1 MNAPADLFPG
11 FDSKIIKTAG
21 AEIFA
26 RLGGSGPPLLLLHG
40 YPQTHHAWSRVA
52 PALAEHF
59 SLVIAD
65 LRGYGQS
72 SCPPS
77 DDTHG
82 PYSKRVMGADM
93 FEVMNR
99 LGHEAF
105 SVMGHDRG
113 ARVAYRMA
121 LDTAERI
128 GKLVLLDILPT
139 GVMWRN
145 MNHGLAMSAYHWPF
159 LAQPHPMPETLIGKA
174 PGYYLDH
181 TLASWALPKDLSVFD
196 ETALAH
202 YRALLADPDHLHA
215 CCEDYRAGE
224 SYDRKADEADMK
236 AGNRIACPVL
246 VLWGTDYV
254 AKRAASPLE
263 IWGEWCEDLRGEP
276 IVSGHFLAEETPG
289 EVIDKVV
296 PFLTGA

>member
-1 MNAPADLFPG
+1 MSDLPDLFPG
-11 FDSKIIKTAG
+11 FESRLFRTGG

-65 LRGYGQS
+65 LRGYGES

-77 DDTHG
+77 GETHE
-82 PYSKRVMGADM
+82 PYSKRAMGRDM
-93 FEVMNR
+93 VEMMEQ
-99 LGHEAF
+99 LGHERFA
-105 SVMGHDRG
+105 VIGHDRG
-113 ARVAYRMA
+113 ARVAYRLA
-121 LDTAERI
+121 LDAPERI
-128 GKLVLLDILPT
+128 EKLVLLDILPT
-139 GVMWRN
+139 GVMWKT
-145 MNHGLAMSAYHWPF
+145 MNRGLAMSAYHWPF
-159 LAQPHPMPETLIGKA
+159 LAQPYPMPETLIGKA
-174 PGYYLDH
+174 PAYYLDH

-215 CCEDYRAGE
+215 ACEDYRAGE
-224 SYDRKADEADMK
+224 SYDREADEKDMA

-263 IWGEWCEDLRGEP
+263 VWGGWCEDLRGEP
-276 IVSGHFLAEETPG
+276 IVSGHFLAEEAPEET
-289 EVIDKVV
+289 VAKAL
-296 PFLTGA
+296 PFLKGE

>member
-1 MNAPADLFPG
+1 MSTLPDLFPG
-11 FDSKIIKTAG
+11 FESKTLQTDG
-21 AEIFA
+21 AEIFL

-40 YPQTHHAWSRVA
+40 YPQTHHAWTRVA

-59 SLVIAD
+59 SLVVAD

-77 DDTHG
+77 VADHT
-82 PYSKRVMGADM
+82 PYSKRAMGGDM
-93 FEVMNR
+93 FQVMDQ
-99 LGHEAF
+99 LGHDRF
-105 SVMGHDRG
+105 SIIGHDRG

-121 LDTAERI
+121 LDTPARI
-128 GKLVLLDILPT
+128 EKLILLDILPT

-145 MNHGLAMSAYHWPF
+145 MNHGLAMASYHWPF
-159 LAQPHPMPETLIGKA
+159 LAQPYPMPETLIGKA
-174 PGYYLDH
+174 PEYYLDH

-224 SYDRKADEADMK
+224 TYDRLADEKDM
-236 AGNRIACPVL
+236 AAANRIACPVM

-263 IWGEWCEDLRGEP
+263 VWSEWCEDLRGES
-276 IVSGHFLAEETPG
+276 IISGHFLAEEEPG
-289 EVIDKVV
+289 QVVDKVI
-296 PFLTGA
+296 PFLKE

>member
-1 MNAPADLFPG
+1 MSEPADLFPG
-11 FDSKIIKTAG
+11 FESRTFTTED

-72 SCPPS
+72 SCPAS
-77 DDTHG
+77 DPEHKA
-82 PYSKRVMGADM
+82 YSKRTMGGDM
-93 FEVMNR
+93 FEVMSQ
-99 LGHEAF
+99 LGHERFTVA
-105 SVMGHDRG
+105 GHDRG

-121 LDTAERI
+121 LDTQERLD
-128 GKLVLLDILPT
+128 KLVLLDILPT

-159 LAQPHPMPETLIGKA
+159 LAQPYPMPETLIGKA
-174 PGYYLDH
+174 PEYYLDH
-181 TLASWALPKDLSVFD
+181 TLASWALPKDLSVFE

-202 YRALLADPDHLHA
+202 YRTLLADPDHLHA

-224 SYDRKADEADMK
+224 SCDREVDEADMA
-236 AGNRIACPVL
+236 AGRKITCPTL

-263 IWGEWCEDLRGEP
+263 VWQAWCEDVRGDA
-276 IVSGHFLAEETPG
+276 IVSGHFLAEEAP
-289 EVIDKVV
+289 EQVVERMV
-296 PFLTGA
+296 PFLKGD

>member
-1 MNAPADLFPG
+1 MNALPDLFEG
-11 FDSKIIKTAG
+11 FESRTFETKD

-40 YPQTHHAWSRVA
+40 YPQTHHAWHRVA
-52 PALAEHF
+52 PALADHF

-77 DDTHG
+77 DEDHLA
-82 PYSKRVMGADM
+82 YSKRAMGEDM
-93 FEVMNR
+93 FQLMDQ
-99 LGHEAF
+99 LGHEHF
-105 SVMGHDRG
+105 SVLGHDRG

-121 LDTAERI
+121 LDHGGRLER
-128 GKLVLLDILPT
+128 LALLDILPT
-139 GVMWRN
+139 AVMWQS

-159 LAQPHPMPETLIGKA
+159 LAQPFPMPETLIGKA
-174 PGYYLDH
+174 SDYYVDH

-202 YRALLADPDHLHA
+202 YRALLASEANRHA
-215 CCEDYRAGE
+215 ACEDYRAGE
-224 SYDRKADEADMK
+224 TCDNAFDEEDQKEGRK
-236 AGNRIACPVL
+236 IACPTL

-254 AKRAASPLE
+254 AKRAASPLDV
-263 IWGEWCEDLRGEP
+263 WQEWCDTVTGEP
-276 IVSGHFLAEETPG
+276 IVSGHFLAEEAPQ
-289 EVIDKVV
+289 EVLDRLV
-296 PFLTGA
+296 PFLTGS